1 MRERMKKLCSK
12 RFSTHEA
19 SSLPSETLVQGTES
33 SVQLAETSTVVVTT
47 PASEVFPLMLFTSIS
62 GHQGITFMHSG
73 KGLVVLRQMMRL
85 KTLCHIGKC
94 QSKRVLYEYRI
105 LNCTV
110 HDSCLYCTYMLF
122 FESCM
127 SSIKIL
133 LSLDVNYLEVFP
145 FV

>member
-1 MRERMKKLCSK
+1 
-12 RFSTHEA
+12 
-19 SSLPSETLVQGTES
+19 
-33 SVQLAETSTVVVTT
+33 
-47 PASEVFPLMLFTSIS
+47 
-62 GHQGITFMHSG
+62 MHSG

-94 QSKRVLYEYRI
+94 QSKRVLYECRI

-122 FESCM
+122 F
-127 SSIKIL
+127 KFVWL
-133 LSLDVNYLEVFP
+133 QLKFFYVPLDVNYLEVFP

>member
-1 MRERMKKLCSK
+1 
-12 RFSTHEA
+12 
-19 SSLPSETLVQGTES
+19 
-33 SVQLAETSTVVVTT
+33 
-47 PASEVFPLMLFTSIS
+47 
-62 GHQGITFMHSG
+62 MHSG

-85 KTLCHIGKC
+85 KTFCHIGKC

-122 FESCM
+122 FEICM
-127 SSIKIL
+127 ASIKIL